1 MRAGVGL
8 ACLAVL
14 LIAAQARA
22 TEGDT
27 VVVES
32 GDTLSKIAAR
42 ELGHPGLWPELY
54 RANRDRIKDPERVYP
69 GQELTVPVPAKVGAP
84 PRSED
89 PGRATP

>member
-1 MRAGVGL
+1 VRTGAALV
-8 ACLAVL
+8 CLAVL
-14 LIAAQARA
+14 LISAQASA
-22 TEGDT
+22 TGGHT
-27 VVVES
+27 VVVEA

-69 GQELTVPVPAKVGAP
+69 GQELTVPVPAKVGVTPHDEA
-84 PRSED
+84 

>member
-1 MRAGVGL
+1 MRTGATL
-8 ACLAVL
+8 AFLAL
-14 LIAAQARA
+14 LPISTQANA
-22 TEGDT
+22 TDGGT
-27 VVVES
+27 VVVEP

-84 PRSED
+84 PRNEA